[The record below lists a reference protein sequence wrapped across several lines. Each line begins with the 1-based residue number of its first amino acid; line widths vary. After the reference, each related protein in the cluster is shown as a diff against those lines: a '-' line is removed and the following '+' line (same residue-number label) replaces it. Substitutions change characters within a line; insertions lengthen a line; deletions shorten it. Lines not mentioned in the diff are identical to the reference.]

1 MSSSYKYTI
10 PKVQRALVLQG
21 GGALGAYQAG
31 VFKSLYEK
39 MKTNQNNDDGNDHH
53 HLFDIIA
60 GTSVGAINGAILV
73 SYFLENKNWKGCAER
88 LESFWKYLS
97 TPTPQISEALKQWK
111 AEYEKGNNPPSL
123 ASEEAARR
131 YYSVKEFL
139 KLGIEKVFTPIH
151 PPKEDKRF
159 CDSQNQWLVYD
170 NQPLRK
176 SIEKFAKFPIATS
189 FEKGEPRLLV
199 ISVDAAEGTT
209 VTFDSYEKDQGRR
222 ETEYGDSLLGKSII
236 IKYNEGIGIKHLMA
250 SSTLPE
256 VYAYEEIEGRKFWD
270 GGLLS
275 NTPIRELL
283 EAHKKFWEKRIGS
296 QNLENSF
303 KKIGGKVVVV
313 DDSNDYKKSQEQIQ
327 RIPDLELYIV
337 NVFNPR
343 ENDTNTGG
351 GGGDIVPQDFD
362 GVKDRHIDIK
372 FSDGYDAKT
381 DGLLTDYVN
390 LIERLISLGDNDEA
404 IKEKINKILDEYTP
418 RQFNTQ
424 EYKKYIDTL
433 KNTFKIV
440 KVVQIQRKDDSDSI
454 SGKIADFTSE
464 SISKLIQ
471 QGYEDALSK

>member
-1 MSSSYKYTI
+1 MSSSNKYTI

-39 MKTNQNNDDGNDHH
+39 MKGNQNNDGNDHH

-60 GTSVGAINGAILV
+60 GTSIGAINAAILV
-73 SYFLENKNWKGCAER
+73 SCFLENKNWKDSAER

-97 TPTPQISEALKQWK
+97 TPTPKISEALKQWK
-111 AEYEKGNNPPSL
+111 AEYEKGNNPSL
-123 ASEEAARR
+123 ASKEAARR

-139 KLGIEKVFTPIH
+139 KSGVEKVFKPIY
-151 PPKEDKRF
+151 PPIVDKRF
-159 CDSQNQWLVYD
+159 CDSQNPWLVYD

-176 SIEKFAKFPIATS
+176 SIEKFAKFPLATS

-209 VTFDSYEKDQGRR
+209 VTFDSYEKEQGRR
-222 ETEYGDSLLGKSII
+222 ETEYGDSLLGKPVI

-296 QNLENSF
+296 QNLENSS
-303 KKIGGKVVVV
+303 KRIGSKV
-313 DDSNDYKKSQEQIQ
+313 DGSNEYKKSQEQMQ

-337 NVFNPR
+337 NILNPK
-343 ENDTNTGG
+343 ENDSNT
-351 GGGDIVPQDFD
+351 GGDIVPQDFD
-362 GVKDRHIDIK
+362 GVRDRHIDIK
-372 FSDGYDAKT
+372 LSDGYDAKT

-424 EYKKYIDTL
+424 QYKKYIDIL

-454 SGKIADFTSE
+454 SGKLADFTSE
-464 SISKLIQ
+464 TISRLIQ

>member
-1 MSSSYKYTI
+1 MSSSFKYTI

-39 MKTNQNNDDGNDHH
+39 MERSQNNDGTDH

-60 GTSVGAINGAILV
+60 GTSIGAINGAILV
-73 SYFLENKNWKGCAER
+73 SYFLENKKWEGSAER

-97 TPTPQISEALKQWK
+97 TPTPEISEALKQWK
-111 AEYEKGNNPPSL
+111 AEYEKGNNPSV
-123 ASEEAARR
+123 ASKEAARR

-139 KLGIEKVFTPIH
+139 KSGVEKVFKPIH
-151 PPKEDKRF
+151 PPIVDNRF
-159 CDSQNQWLVYD
+159 CDPQNPWLVYD

-176 SIEKFAKFPIATS
+176 SIEEFAKLPIATS
-189 FEKGEPRLLV
+189 FDKGEPRLLV

-209 VTFDSYEKDQGRR
+209 VTFDSYEKEQGRR
-222 ETEYGDSLLGKSII
+222 ETEYGDSLLGRSVI

-303 KKIGGKVVVV
+303 KKMRSKVVV
-313 DDSNDYKKSQEQIQ
+313 DDSNEYKKSQEQMQ

-337 NVFNPR
+337 NVINPK
-343 ENDTNTGG
+343 ENDTNIGG
-351 GGGDIVPQDFD
+351 HIVPQDFD

-372 FSDGYDAKT
+372 LSDGYDAKT
-381 DGLLTDYVN
+381 DGLITDCIN
-390 LIERLISLGDNDEA
+390 LIERLISLGDNDDA

-418 RQFNTQ
+418 RRFNT
-424 EYKKYIDTL
+424 EGYKKYIDIL
-433 KNTFKIV
+433 KDTFKIV
-440 KVVQIQRKDDSDSI
+440 KVVQIQRKDDNDSI

-464 SISKLIQ
+464 TISKLIQ

>member
-39 MKTNQNNDDGNDHH
+39 MKRNQNNDGNDHH

-60 GTSVGAINGAILV
+60 GTSMGAINGAILV
-73 SYFLENKNWKGCAER
+73 SYFLENKKWEGSAER

-111 AEYEKGNNPPSL
+111 AEYENGNNPSV
-123 ASEEAARR
+123 ASQEAARR

-139 KLGIEKVFTPIH
+139 KSGVEKVFKPIY
-151 PPKEDKRF
+151 PPIVDKRF
-159 CDSQNQWLVYD
+159 CDSQNPWLVYD

-176 SIEKFAKFPIATS
+176 SIEEFAKFPIATS

-209 VTFDSYEKDQGRR
+209 VTFDSYENEQGRR
-222 ETEYGDSLLGKSII
+222 ETEYGDSLLGKSVI

-283 EAHKKFWEKRIGS
+283 EGHKKFWEKRIGS
-296 QNLENSF
+296 QNLESSF
-303 KKIGGKVVVV
+303 KKIGSKV
-313 DDSNDYKKSQEQIQ
+313 DGSNEYKKSQEQMQ

-337 NVFNPR
+337 NILNPK
-343 ENDTNTGG
+343 ENDTNI
-351 GGGDIVPQDFD
+351 GGDIVPQDFD

-372 FSDGYDAKT
+372 LSDGYDAKT

-390 LIERLISLGDNDEA
+390 LIERLISLGDNDET

-424 EYKKYIDTL
+424 QYKKYIDIL
-433 KNTFKIV
+433 KDTFKIV

-464 SISKLIQ
+464 TISKLIQ
-471 QGYEDALSK
+471 QGYEDTLSK

>member
-1 MSSSYKYTI
+1 MSSSYKYGI
-10 PKVQRALVLQG
+10 PKVQRALILQG

-31 VFKSLYEK
+31 VFRSLYEK
-39 MKTNQNNDDGNDHH
+39 MKRNQNNDGDDHH

-60 GTSVGAINGAILV
+60 GTSIGAINGAILV
-73 SYFLENKNWKGCAER
+73 SYFLENKKWEGSAER

-97 TPTPQISEALKQWK
+97 TPTPQISEASKQWK
-111 AEYEKGNNPPSL
+111 EEYEKGNNPSL

-139 KLGIEKVFTPIH
+139 KSGVEKVFKPIY

-159 CDSQNQWLVYD
+159 CDPQNQWLVYD
-170 NQPLRK
+170 NQPLR
-176 SIEKFAKFPIATS
+176 SSLEKFAKFPIATS
-189 FEKGEPRLLV
+189 FDKGEPRLLV

-209 VTFDSYEKDQGRR
+209 VTFDSYEKEQGRR
-222 ETEYGDSLLGKSII
+222 ETEYGDSVLGKPVI
-236 IKYNEGIGIKHLMA
+236 IKYNEGIDIKHLMA

-256 VYAYEEIEGRKFWD
+256 VYTYEEIQGRKFWD

-275 NTPIRELL
+275 NTPIKELL

-296 QNLENSF
+296 EKLENSF
-303 KKIGGKVVVV
+303 KKMRSKVVI
-313 DDSNDYKKSQEQIQ
+313 DDSNEYNKSQEQMQ

-337 NVFNPR
+337 NLFDPK
-343 ENDTNTGG
+343 EYGTNIR
-351 GGGDIVPQDFD
+351 GDNIVPKDFD

-381 DGLLTDYVN
+381 DRLLTDYVN

-404 IKEKINKILDEYTP
+404 IKEKINKILDEYAP
-418 RQFNTQ
+418 RRFNTE
-424 EYKKYIDTL
+424 EYKKYIDIL
-433 KNTFKIV
+433 KDTFKIV
-440 KVVQIQRKDDSDSI
+440 KVVQIQRKDDSENV
-454 SGKIADFTSE
+454 SGKITDFTSE
-464 SISKLIQ
+464 TISKLIQ

>member
-1 MSSSYKYTI
+1 MPDPYKYGI

-39 MKTNQNNDDGNDHH
+39 MKENQNNDGNDDHYH
-53 HLFDIIA
+53 IFDIIA
-60 GTSVGAINGAILV
+60 GTSIGVINGAILV
-73 SYFLENKNWKGCAER
+73 SYFLENKKWEGSAER

-97 TPTPQISEALKQWK
+97 TPTPQISETSKQWK
-111 AEYEKGNNPPSL
+111 EEYEKGNNPSL
-123 ASEEAARR
+123 SSEDAARR
-131 YYSVKEFL
+131 YYLVKEFL
-139 KLGIEKVFTPIH
+139 KSGVERVFKPIY

-170 NQPLRK
+170 NQPLRN

-209 VTFDSYEKDQGRR
+209 VPFDSYEKEQGRR
-222 ETEYGDSLLGKSII
+222 ETEFGDSLLGKSVI

-256 VYAYEEIEGRKFWD
+256 VYTYEEIEGRKFWD
-270 GGLLS
+270 GGLIS
-275 NTPIRELL
+275 NTPIKELL

-296 QNLENSF
+296 QNLENYF
-303 KKIGGKVVVV
+303 KKMRSNVAVI
-313 DDSNDYKKSQEQIQ
+313 DDSYEYNKSQEQQMQ

-337 NVFNPR
+337 NVFDPK
-343 ENDTNTGG
+343 ENDTNIGG
-351 GGGDIVPQDFD
+351 GNIVPQD
-362 GVKDRHIDIK
+362 ID
-372 FSDGYDAKT
+372 D
-381 DGLLTDYVN
+381 
-390 LIERLISLGDNDEA
+390 A
-404 IKEKINKILDEYTP
+404 IKDKINKILLDEYAP
-418 RQFNTQ
+418 RRFNTE
-424 EYKKYIDTL
+424 EYKRYIDIL
-433 KNTFKIV
+433 KDTFKIV

-464 SISKLIQ
+464 TISKLIR

>member
-10 PKVQRALVLQG
+10 PKVQRALILQG

-39 MKTNQNNDDGNDHH
+39 MKRNQNNDGNDHH

-60 GTSVGAINGAILV
+60 GTSMGAINGAILV
-73 SYFLENKNWKGCAER
+73 SYFLENKKWEGSAER

-97 TPTPQISEALKQWK
+97 TPTPEISEALKQWK
-111 AEYEKGNNPPSL
+111 AEYKKGNNPSL
-123 ASEEAARR
+123 ASKEAARR

-139 KLGIEKVFTPIH
+139 KSGVEKVFKPIY
-151 PPKEDKRF
+151 PPIVDKRF
-159 CDSQNQWLVYD
+159 CDSQNPWLVYD
-170 NQPLRK
+170 NQPLRN

-199 ISVDAAEGTT
+199 SSVDAAEGTT
-209 VTFDSYEKDQGRR
+209 VTFDSYENEQGRR
-222 ETEYGDSLLGKSII
+222 ETEYGNSLLGKSVI

-303 KKIGGKVVVV
+303 KTMRSKLVVE
-313 DDSNDYKKSQEQIQ
+313 DDSNEYKKSQEQIQ

-337 NVFNPR
+337 NVFDPK
-343 ENDTNTGG
+343 ENDTNI
-351 GGGDIVPQDFD
+351 GGDIVPQDFD

-381 DGLLTDYVN
+381 DGLITDYIN

-418 RQFNTQ
+418 RRFNTE
-424 EYKKYIDTL
+424 EYKKYIDIL
-433 KNTFKIV
+433 KDTFKIV

-464 SISKLIQ
+464 TISKLIQ

>member
-39 MKTNQNNDDGNDHH
+39 MKRNQNNDGNDHH

-60 GTSVGAINGAILV
+60 GTSMGAINGAILV
-73 SYFLENKNWKGCAER
+73 SYFLENKKWEGSAER

-111 AEYEKGNNPPSL
+111 AEYENGNNPSV
-123 ASEEAARR
+123 ASQEAARR
-131 YYSVKEFL
+131 YYSVKEFS
-139 KLGIEKVFTPIH
+139 KLGVEKVFKPIY
-151 PPKEDKRF
+151 PPIVDKRF
-159 CDSQNQWLVYD
+159 CDPQNPWLVYD

-176 SIEKFAKFPIATS
+176 SIEEFAKFPIATS

-209 VTFDSYEKDQGRR
+209 VTFDSYENEQGRR
-222 ETEYGDSLLGKSII
+222 ETEYGDSLLGKSVI

-283 EAHKKFWEKRIGS
+283 EGHKKFWEKRIGS
-296 QNLENSF
+296 QNLESSF
-303 KKIGGKVVVV
+303 KKIGSKV
-313 DDSNDYKKSQEQIQ
+313 DDSNEYKKSQEQMQ

-337 NVFNPR
+337 NILNPK
-343 ENDTNTGG
+343 ENDTNI
-351 GGGDIVPQDFD
+351 GGDIVPQDFD
-362 GVKDRHIDIK
+362 GVRDRHIDIK
-372 FSDGYDAKT
+372 LSDGYDAKT

-390 LIERLISLGDNDEA
+390 LIERLISLGDNDET

-424 EYKKYIDTL
+424 QYKKYIDIL
-433 KNTFKIV
+433 KDTFKIV

-464 SISKLIQ
+464 TISKLIQ

>member
-1 MSSSYKYTI
+1 MSSSNKYTI

-39 MKTNQNNDDGNDHH
+39 MKGNQNNDGNDHL
-53 HLFDIIA
+53 LFDIIA
-60 GTSVGAINGAILV
+60 GTSMGAINAAILV
-73 SYFLENKNWKGCAER
+73 SYFLENNKWEGSAER

-111 AEYEKGNNPPSL
+111 TEYEKGNNPSL
-123 ASEEAARR
+123 ASKEAARR
-131 YYSVKEFL
+131 YYSAKEFL
-139 KLGIEKVFTPIH
+139 KSGIEKVFKPIY
-151 PPKEDKRF
+151 PPIVDKRF
-159 CDSQNQWLVYD
+159 CDSQNPWLVYD
-170 NQPLRK
+170 NQPLRN

-209 VTFDSYEKDQGRR
+209 VTFDSYEKEQGRR
-222 ETEYGDSLLGKSII
+222 ETEYGDSLLGKSLI

-283 EAHKKFWEKRIGS
+283 EGHKKFWEKRIGS
-296 QNLENSF
+296 QNLESSF
-303 KKIGGKVVVV
+303 KKIGSKVVV
-313 DDSNDYKKSQEQIQ
+313 DDSNEYKKSQEQVQ

-337 NVFNPR
+337 NVFDPK
-343 ENDTNTGG
+343 ENETNIK
-351 GGGDIVPQDFD
+351 GDIVPQDFD

-372 FSDGYDAKT
+372 FSDGYDVKT
-381 DGLLTDYVN
+381 DGLITDYVN
-390 LIERLISLGDNDEA
+390 LIERLISLGDNDKA

-418 RQFNTQ
+418 RRFNTE
-424 EYKKYIDTL
+424 EYKKYIDIL
-433 KNTFKIV
+433 KDTFKIV

-454 SGKIADFTSE
+454 SGKFTDFTSE
-464 SISKLIQ
+464 TISKLIQ
-471 QGYEDALSK
+471 QGYEDTLSK

>member
-1 MSSSYKYTI
+1 MSSSNKYTI

-39 MKTNQNNDDGNDHH
+39 MKGNQNNDGNDHH

-60 GTSVGAINGAILV
+60 GTSIGAINAAILV
-73 SYFLENKNWKGCAER
+73 SYFLENKKWEGSAER

-111 AEYEKGNNPPSL
+111 AEYENGNNPSV
-123 ASEEAARR
+123 ASQEAARR

-139 KLGIEKVFTPIH
+139 KSGVEKVFKPIY
-151 PPKEDKRF
+151 PPIVDKRF
-159 CDSQNQWLVYD
+159 CDSQNPWLVYD

-209 VTFDSYEKDQGRR
+209 VTFDSYENEQGRR
-222 ETEYGDSLLGKSII
+222 ETEYGDSLLGKSVI

-283 EAHKKFWEKRIGS
+283 EGHKKFWEKRIGS
-296 QNLENSF
+296 QNLESSF
-303 KKIGGKVVVV
+303 KKIGSKV
-313 DDSNDYKKSQEQIQ
+313 DDSNEYKKSQEQMQ

-337 NVFNPR
+337 NILNPK
-343 ENDTNTGG
+343 ENDTNI
-351 GGGDIVPQDFD
+351 GGDIVPQDFD
-362 GVKDRHIDIK
+362 GVRDRHIDIK
-372 FSDGYDAKT
+372 LSDGYDAKT

-390 LIERLISLGDNDEA
+390 LIERLISLGDNDET

-424 EYKKYIDTL
+424 QYKKYIDIL
-433 KNTFKIV
+433 KDTFKIV

-464 SISKLIQ
+464 TISKLIQ
-471 QGYEDALSK
+471 QGYEDTLSK

>member
-39 MKTNQNNDDGNDHH
+39 MKRNQNNDGNGHQH
-53 HLFDIIA
+53 HLFDVIA
-60 GTSVGAINGAILV
+60 GTSIGAINGAILV
-73 SYFLENKNWKGCAER
+73 SCFLENNRWEGCAER

-97 TPTPQISEALKQWK
+97 TPTPQISEALKQWE
-111 AEYEKGNNPPSL
+111 AEFEKGNNPSL
-123 ASEEAARR
+123 ASKEAARR

-139 KLGIEKVFTPIH
+139 KSGVEKVFKPIH
-151 PPKEDKRF
+151 PPIVDNRF

-170 NQPLRK
+170 NQPLRS
-176 SIEKFAKFPIATS
+176 SIEKFAKLPIATS
-189 FEKGEPRLLV
+189 YEKGEPRLLV

-209 VTFDSYEKDQGRR
+209 VTFDSYEKEQGRR
-222 ETEYGDSLLGKSII
+222 ETEYGDSVLGKSVI
-236 IKYNEGIGIKHLMA
+236 IKYNEGIDIKHLMA

-256 VYAYEEIEGRKFWD
+256 VYTYEEIQGRKFWD
-270 GGLLS
+270 GGILS

-296 QNLENSF
+296 ENLENSF
-303 KKIGGKVVVV
+303 KKMRSKVVI
-313 DDSNDYKKSQEQIQ
+313 DDSNEYNKSQEQMQ

-337 NVFNPR
+337 NVFNPK
-343 ENDTNTGG
+343 EYSTNIR
-351 GGGDIVPQDFD
+351 GGDNIVPQDFD

-381 DGLLTDYVN
+381 DRLLTDYVS
-390 LIERLISLGDNDEA
+390 LIERLISLGDNDDA
-404 IKEKINKILDEYTP
+404 IKEKINKILLDEYAP
-418 RQFNTQ
+418 RRFNTE
-424 EYKKYIDTL
+424 EYKKYIDIL
-433 KNTFKIV
+433 KDRFKIV

-454 SGKIADFTSE
+454 SGKITDFTSE
-464 SISKLIQ
+464 TISKLIQ

>member
-1 MSSSYKYTI
+1 MSSSYKYSI

-21 GGALGAYQAG
+21 GGAIGAYQAG

-39 MKTNQNNDDGNDHH
+39 MKRNQNNDGNGHH

-60 GTSVGAINGAILV
+60 GTSIGAINGAILV
-73 SYFLENKNWKGCAER
+73 SYFLENKKWEGSAER

-111 AEYEKGNNPPSL
+111 AEFEKGNNPSL
-123 ASEEAARR
+123 ASKEAARR

-139 KLGIEKVFTPIH
+139 KSGVEKVFKPIH
-151 PPKEDKRF
+151 PPKEDNRF

-170 NQPLRK
+170 NQPLRN

-209 VTFDSYEKDQGRR
+209 VTFDSYENEQGRR
-222 ETEYGDSLLGKSII
+222 ETEYGDSVLGKSVI
-236 IKYNEGIGIKHLMA
+236 IKYNEGIDIKHLMA
-250 SSTLPE
+250 SSILPE
-256 VYAYEEIEGRKFWD
+256 VYTYEEIQGRKFWD
-270 GGLLS
+270 GGILS
-275 NTPIRELL
+275 NTPVRELL

-303 KKIGGKVVVV
+303 KKMRSNVVV
-313 DDSNDYKKSQEQIQ
+313 DDPNEYNKSQEQMQ

-337 NVFNPR
+337 NVFDPK
-343 ENDTNTGG
+343 EYGTNI
-351 GGGDIVPQDFD
+351 GGDNIVPQDFD

-404 IKEKINKILDEYTP
+404 IKEKINKILLDEYAP
-418 RQFNTQ
+418 RRFNTE
-424 EYKKYIDTL
+424 EYKKYIDIL
-433 KNTFKIV
+433 KDTFKIV

-454 SGKIADFTSE
+454 SGKITDFTSE
-464 SISKLIQ
+464 TISKLIQ

>member
-39 MKTNQNNDDGNDHH
+39 MKRNQNNDGNDHH

-60 GTSVGAINGAILV
+60 GTSMGAINGAILV
-73 SYFLENKNWKGCAER
+73 SYFLENKKWEGSAER

-97 TPTPQISEALKQWK
+97 TPTPKISEALKQWK
-111 AEYEKGNNPPSL
+111 AEYEKGNNPSL
-123 ASEEAARR
+123 ASKEAARR

-139 KLGIEKVFTPIH
+139 KSGVEKVFKPIY
-151 PPKEDKRF
+151 PPIVDKRF
-159 CDSQNQWLVYD
+159 CDSQNPWLVYD

-176 SIEKFAKFPIATS
+176 SIEEFAKFPIATS

-209 VTFDSYEKDQGRR
+209 VTFDSYENEQGRR
-222 ETEYGDSLLGKSII
+222 ETEYGDSLLGKSVI

-283 EAHKKFWEKRIGS
+283 EGHKKFWEKRIGS
-296 QNLENSF
+296 QNLESSF
-303 KKIGGKVVVV
+303 KKIGSKV
-313 DDSNDYKKSQEQIQ
+313 DDSNEYKKSQEQMQ

-337 NVFNPR
+337 NILNPK
-343 ENDTNTGG
+343 ENDTNI
-351 GGGDIVPQDFD
+351 GGDIVPQDFD
-362 GVKDRHIDIK
+362 GVRDRHIDIK
-372 FSDGYDAKT
+372 LSDGYDAKT

-424 EYKKYIDTL
+424 QYKKYIDIL
-433 KNTFKIV
+433 KDTFKIV

-464 SISKLIQ
+464 TISKLIQ
-471 QGYEDALSK
+471 QGYEDTLSK

>member
-39 MKTNQNNDDGNDHH
+39 MKRNQNNDGNDHH

-60 GTSVGAINGAILV
+60 GTSMGAINGAILV
-73 SYFLENKNWKGCAER
+73 SYFLENKKWEGSAER

-97 TPTPQISEALKQWK
+97 TPTPEISEALKQWK
-111 AEYEKGNNPPSL
+111 AEYEKGNNPSL
-123 ASEEAARR
+123 ASKEAARR

-139 KLGIEKVFTPIH
+139 KSGVEKVFKPIY
-151 PPKEDKRF
+151 PPIVDKRF
-159 CDSQNQWLVYD
+159 CDSQNPWLVYD

-176 SIEKFAKFPIATS
+176 SIEEFAKFPIATS

-209 VTFDSYEKDQGRR
+209 VTFDSYENEQGRR
-222 ETEYGDSLLGKSII
+222 ETEYGDSLLGKSLI

-303 KKIGGKVVVV
+303 KKMRSKLVVE
-313 DDSNDYKKSQEQIQ
+313 DDSNEYKKSQEQIQ

-337 NVFNPR
+337 NVFDPK
-343 ENDTNTGG
+343 ENDTNI
-351 GGGDIVPQDFD
+351 GGDIVPQDFD
-362 GVKDRHIDIK
+362 GVTDRHMDIK

-381 DGLLTDYVN
+381 DVLLTDYVN
-390 LIERLISLGDNDEA
+390 LIERLISLGDNDET
-404 IKEKINKILDEYTP
+404 IKEKINKILDEYTL

-464 SISKLIQ
+464 TISKLIQ

>member
-1 MSSSYKYTI
+1 MSSSNKYTI

-39 MKTNQNNDDGNDHH
+39 MKGNQNNDGNDHL
-53 HLFDIIA
+53 LFDIIA
-60 GTSVGAINGAILV
+60 GTSMGAINAAILV
-73 SYFLENKNWKGCAER
+73 SYFLENNKWEGSAER

-111 AEYEKGNNPPSL
+111 TEYEKGNNPSL
-123 ASEEAARR
+123 ASKEAARR
-131 YYSVKEFL
+131 YYSAKEFL
-139 KLGIEKVFTPIH
+139 KSGIEKVFKPIY
-151 PPKEDKRF
+151 PPIVDKRF
-159 CDSQNQWLVYD
+159 CDSQNPWLVYD
-170 NQPLRK
+170 NQPLRN

-209 VTFDSYEKDQGRR
+209 VTFDSYEKEQGRR
-222 ETEYGDSLLGKSII
+222 ETEYGDSLLGKSLI

-283 EAHKKFWEKRIGS
+283 EGHKKFWEKRIGS
-296 QNLENSF
+296 QNLESSF
-303 KKIGGKVVVV
+303 KKIGSKVVV
-313 DDSNDYKKSQEQIQ
+313 DDSNEYKKSQEQMQ

-337 NVFNPR
+337 NVFDPK
-343 ENDTNTGG
+343 ENETNIK
-351 GGGDIVPQDFD
+351 GDIVPQDFD

-372 FSDGYDAKT
+372 FSDGYDVKT
-381 DGLLTDYVN
+381 DGLITDYVN
-390 LIERLISLGDNDEA
+390 LIERLISLGDNDKA

-418 RQFNTQ
+418 RRFNTE
-424 EYKKYIDTL
+424 EYKKYIDIL
-433 KNTFKIV
+433 KDTFKIV

-454 SGKIADFTSE
+454 SGKFTDFTSE
-464 SISKLIQ
+464 TISKLIQ
-471 QGYEDALSK
+471 QGYEDTLSK